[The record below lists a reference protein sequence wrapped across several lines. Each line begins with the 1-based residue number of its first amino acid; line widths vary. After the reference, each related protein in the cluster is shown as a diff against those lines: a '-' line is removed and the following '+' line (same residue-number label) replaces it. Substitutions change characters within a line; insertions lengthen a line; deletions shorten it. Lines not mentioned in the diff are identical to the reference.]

1 MRLENGNTR
10 FGGGGAEQAGGV
22 LSPLRSLLSLGV
34 TELCQVLWVGFLET
48 VLKQI
53 T

>member
-10 FGGGGAEQAGGV
+10 FGGGGAERAGAV

-34 TELCQVLWVGFLET
+34 TEL
-48 VLKQI
+48 
-53 T
+53 